1 MWLKK
6 KFFAL
11 LNTGVTDDISTQEVI
26 RKKLTNHLVITGILL
41 STLNTI
47 LNTFSRQWPDVTA
60 GVIIISVLIFI
71 FFLIRKGFNK
81 TARISLFVFAIVMF
95 TILKVL
101 YGVQLKME
109 PLYIVFLLSSIITFD
124 SNKMKLFSLI
134 FVTLAYSI
142 GTFADSDLAIY
153 ADKISNFANV
163 NYFIFSAFLIYWIVK
178 TLLKIHNQQ
187 SALLKKQSESLNKL
201 IFSTAHDLKTPVS
214 NVINL
219 SQLLGRKIDVI
230 NAEPEIKEYFS
241 LIDQNAKEIDLRIN
255 DLQKQVVGP
264 NQDLKKTAPQIFI

>member
-1 MWLKK
+1 MWSKK
-6 KFFAL
+6 NFIAL
-11 LNTGVTDDISTQEVI
+11 LNTGVTDKISTQEMI
-26 RKKLTNHLVITGILL
+26 RTKLTNQMVIIGILL

-47 LNTFSRQWPDVTA
+47 LNIFSRQWPDVIA
-60 GVIIISVLIFI
+60 GVIIISTLTFI

-81 TARISLFVFAIVMF
+81 TARISLFMFAIIMF

-101 YGVQLKME
+101 YGAQLKME

-124 SNKMKLFSLI
+124 SNKMKFFSLI
-134 FVTLAYSI
+134 FVTLAYAI

-163 NYFIFSAFLIYWIVK
+163 NYFIFSAFLIYWIVN
-178 TLLKIHNQQ
+178 TLLKVHHQQ
-187 SALLKKQSESLNKL
+187 STLLQEQSKNLNKL

-219 SQLLGRKIDVI
+219 SQLIGRKIDVI
-230 NAEPEIKEYFS
+230 NAESEVKEYFS
-241 LIDQNAKEIDLRIN
+241 LIDQSAKEIDARIN
-255 DLQKQVVGP
+255 GLQMQVVGP
-264 NQDLKKTAPQIFI
+264 KRD